1 MLFQRSELTDSIKSI
16 VKTLQ
21 KQQPN
26 FISALDTIKQMD
38 LHYSILIQE
47 LTQNLQKKIHIIVTQ
62 STHSTSTND
71 HE

>member
-47 LTQNLQKKIHIIVTQ
+47 LTQNLQKKENTYYRNTVN
-62 STHSTSTND
+62 SFDLNK
-71 HE
+71 